1 MIVRCEFEKHEPVRN
16 VTALAVM
23 WYCCNFLSSC
33 RTDGMIGMGE
43 CHAMPSDAACRDA
56 VSSAGSAFGRV
67 SSCATYCEQDE
78 CACPQ
83 VWMAQAVASAP
94 VAGAAAVSRVACV
107 VCGPHEARLLG
118 YIIGGLHVFIG

>member
-43 CHAMPSDAACRDA
+43 RVRMHPEYGRLFDCRRLSD
-56 VSSAGSAFGRV
+56 
-67 SSCATYCEQDE
+67 
-78 CACPQ
+78 
-83 VWMAQAVASAP
+83 
-94 VAGAAAVSRVACV
+94 AVSRVACV
-107 VCGPHEARLLG
+107 VCGPHEA
-118 YIIGGLHVFIG
+118 

>member
-43 CHAMPSDAACRDA
+43 CHAAPRFGDCGNGLYRPAPCCRGA
-56 VSSAGSAFGRV
+56 EGS
-67 SSCATYCEQDE
+67 
-78 CACPQ
+78 
-83 VWMAQAVASAP
+83 
-94 VAGAAAVSRVACV
+94 
-107 VCGPHEARLLG
+107 
-118 YIIGGLHVFIG
+118 

>member
-43 CHAMPSDAACRDA
+43 CHA
-56 VSSAGSAFGRV
+56 
-67 SSCATYCEQDE
+67 
-78 CACPQ
+78 
-83 VWMAQAVASAP
+83 AP
-94 VAGAAAVSRVACV
+94 HA
-107 VCGPHEARLLG
+107 PHEPRLLG